1 MSDSFFTQISRVEA
15 AHQLTQ
21 SFEREMDNVEMAK
34 FYKKAWKWHKQ
45 EAARY
50 KHLLSKVASRLIDD
64 SDDEHQLPI
73 PLGVSQEMKQM
84 LQDKRDKL

>member
-50 KHLLSKVASRLIDD
+50 KHLLSKVGARLLDD
-64 SDDEHQLPI
+64 SDDQ
-73 PLGVSQEMKQM
+73 QQ
-84 LQDKRDKL
+84 